1 MEGEVGVRREGTK
14 PCETL
19 FTCVNIKA
27 GLENRIDTMLQHTHG
42 HIAALRVGAGRP
54 ALRSPLLPDDC
65 DDVGG
70 TCDSVPTLV
79 LVRHSSF
86 LVVDWL
92 TFLLHHHTWD
102 SDSVIDCNNF

>member
-1 MEGEVGVRREGTK
+1 MEGEVGGRREGTK
-14 PCETL
+14 PCETV

-42 HIAALRVGAGRP
+42 YIAGRSGET
-54 ALRSPLLPDDC
+54 RSPLLPDDC